1 MCSEVLDCAKTS
13 AVGAT
18 GSSWQLAIPLFGGG
32 ELLREDVDRE
42 YGWCHQTVVATP
54 SLENRATP
62 LILAAW
68 AWATWTHNEP
78 PNAGASWPPARRE
91 GLTASASHACP
102 SFTASPVLGTP
113 SSETAIQDASAVS
126 CDWRRLGNAL
136 HLQRNVTQAG
146 PFIA

>member
-1 MCSEVLDCAKTS
+1 MYSTRLQGLIVALGPSTRVEAGRANPRRSVRPGQAREASE
-13 AVGAT
+13 
-18 GSSWQLAIPLFGGG
+18 P
-32 ELLREDVDRE
+32 
-42 YGWCHQTVVATP
+42 P

-78 PNAGASWPPARRE
+78 PNAEASWPPARRE